1 VVLDALQA
9 LGVPVAIAMA
19 GGYAEVVD
27 DIVDIHVATV
37 GEVIARCAPERML
50 DWLSPSDPGA
60 RRRA

>member
-1 VVLDALQA
+1 
-9 LGVPVAIAMA
+9 MA